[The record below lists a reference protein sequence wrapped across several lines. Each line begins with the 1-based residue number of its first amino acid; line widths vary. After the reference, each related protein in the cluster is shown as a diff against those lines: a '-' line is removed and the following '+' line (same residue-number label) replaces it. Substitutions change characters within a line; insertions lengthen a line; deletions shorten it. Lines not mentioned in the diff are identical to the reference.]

1 MDEIRIDNLKVYAYH
16 GVLEKERKDGQFF
29 YINAVLSLNLQR
41 AGILDDL
48 NASVSYA
55 DVCEWI
61 IEMMQEKKCLLIEA
75 VAEKIAIGILKR
87 SEQIM
92 AITLEVRKPEAPI
105 DAEFESVSVCIHRKR
120 HTAYVAFGSNEGD
133 SINLIETGIAALD
146 HDPMCRVVKF
156 SEIYRSIPYGE
167 VKQNDFYNGI
177 MEVETYYE
185 PEELLRML
193 QVIEN
198 EQGRVRTVHWG
209 PRTLDLDIIFYDNLV
224 YDSKTLQ
231 IPHPDAHNRDF
242 VLAPMNSLEPNYRH
256 PLLHLTVAEMLA
268 NITDTYVLS
277 ETKSGSSN

>member
-120 HTAYVAFGSNEGD
+120 
-133 SINLIETGIAALD
+133 
-146 HDPMCRVVKF
+146 
-156 SEIYRSIPYGE
+156 
-167 VKQNDFYNGI
+167 Q
-177 MEVETYYE
+177 
-185 PEELLRML
+185 
-193 QVIEN
+193 
-198 EQGRVRTVHWG
+198 
-209 PRTLDLDIIFYDNLV
+209 
-224 YDSKTLQ
+224 
-231 IPHPDAHNRDF
+231 HN
-242 VLAPMNSLEPNYRH
+242 
-256 PLLHLTVAEMLA
+256 
-268 NITDTYVLS
+268 
-277 ETKSGSSN
+277 